1 MKKIKKHLKVLIIIF
16 MSVFSTNQSLAQFD
30 IGADFMSRYVWRG
43 GAYSNGPSIQPY
55 MSYATGGE
63 EEDDF
68 GFEIGFWGAYAND
81 TNYTDELD
89 LYASLSYGPVAVT
102 ITNYIFPDI
111 TTGGTTK
118 YFDSGIWEGM
128 LGIELGPVSL
138 TGGYF
143 FEDGHTYLAG
153 SIPINEELGFT
164 LGFGDG
170 FYTNSGDFEL
180 IELALS
186 YGKETKIT
194 EDFSLPLSGNL
205 IYNPSADQMYLVFG
219 FSL

>member
-1 MKKIKKHLKVLIIIF
+1 MKKISKTLKIFLIALISIF
-16 MSVFSTNQSLAQFD
+16 SANQSMAQVD

-63 EEDDF
+63 EDDF
-68 GFEIGFWGAYAND
+68 GFEVGFWGAYAND
-81 TNYTDELD
+81 SLADELD

-128 LGIELGPVSL
+128 LGLELGPVSRPVPPFL
-138 TGGYF
+138 DDY
-143 FEDGHTYLAG
+143 
-153 SIPINEELGFT
+153 
-164 LGFGDG
+164 
-170 FYTNSGDFEL
+170 
-180 IELALS
+180 
-186 YGKETKIT
+186 
-194 EDFSLPLSGNL
+194 
-205 IYNPSADQMYLVFG
+205 
-219 FSL
+219 

>member
-1 MKKIKKHLKVLIIIF
+1 MKKISKTLKIFLIALISIF
-16 MSVFSTNQSLAQFD
+16 SANQSMAQVD

-63 EEDDF
+63 EDDF
-68 GFEIGFWGAYAND
+68 GFEVGFWGAYAND
-81 TNYTDELD
+81 SLADELD

-118 YFDSGIWEGM
+118 YFDSGIWEGI
-128 LGIELGPVSL
+128 LGLELGPVSL

-143 FEDGHTYLAG
+143 FEDGDTYIAG
-153 SIPINEELGFT
+153 SVPLSEEVGFT
-164 LGFGDG
+164 LGLGDG
-170 FYTNSGDFEL
+170 FYTDSGDFEL
-180 IELALS
+180 IEVAVS
-186 YGKETKIT
+186 YGKEIKIT
-194 EDFSLPLSGNL
+194 EDFSLPMSGNL